1 MRTAVI
7 FLAVLASASAFAPAA
22 MPTQLGKPAAFT
34 PSLRAARVAPSP
46 LSVVAQSKS
55 DFEISDGTPYTL
67 NVPLVGAA
75 SFIGWVVPTLLPS
88 QIALYGGKGLSTAF
102 FASIGTNLAK
112 FPAPPG
118 MTDPFW
124 LLCFIWHSGLFATM
138 ILGSI
143 GYNGYAGKK

>member
-1 MRTAVI
+1 MGFHEDMRTAVI
-7 FLAVLASASAFAPAA
+7 FAILATASAFAPTAL
-22 MPTQLGKPAAFT
+22 PLGKPAAFT
-34 PSLRAARVAPSP
+34 KTARVTSSP
-46 LSVVAQSKS
+46 LALKAQEKYQV
-55 DFEISDGTPYTL
+55 SDGVGYDL
-67 NVPLVGAA
+67 NVPVVGAA

-102 FASIGTNLAK
+102 FASIGSNLAK

-143 GYNGYAGKK
+143 GYNGYMTKK